1 MWASKK
7 GYRHS
12 TIEGS
17 VRALKSIARH
27 VDLLDSQR
35 TLAYLARLD
44 VSESRKEK
52 LATDLQRFYEF
63 KGIPFT
69 PPRYRRVQRLP
80 FIPLESEVDAVIS
93 GCGKKTA
100 CFLQLIKETRVR
112 PGEAWNLRW
121 VDVDTERASVNILP
135 EKDSNPR
142 QLKVS
147 IRLIGMLNAQ
157 PKKYCYVFRNPE
169 VGSVSHLHRFRE
181 VYRRQRKRISAK
193 LQNPRLDQIT
203 FKTLRHWKATT
214 EYHKT
219 KDILHV
225 MQLLGHKNIQ
235 NTLVYT
241 HLVNWESDES
251 VSKVAK
257 TVKEAQELV
266 EAGFDYV
273 TLKDTNYSGRGSE
286 LR

>member
-1 MWASKK
+1 
-7 GYRHS
+7 
-12 TIEGS
+12 
-17 VRALKSIARH
+17 
-27 VDLLDSQR
+27 
-35 TLAYLARLD
+35 
-44 VSESRKEK
+44 
-52 LATDLQRFYEF
+52 
-63 KGIPFT
+63 
-69 PPRYRRVQRLP
+69 
-80 FIPLESEVDAVIS
+80 
-93 GCGKKTA
+93 
-100 CFLQLIKETRVR
+100 
-112 PGEAWNLRW
+112 
-121 VDVDTERASVNILP
+121 
-135 EKDSNPR
+135 
-142 QLKVS
+142 
-147 IRLIGMLNAQ
+147 
-157 PKKYCYVFRNPE
+157 
-169 VGSVSHLHRFRE
+169 

-193 LQNPRLDQIT
+193 LQNPRLDQIA

-235 NTLVYT
+235 NTLVYA

>member
-1 MWASKK
+1 LWASKE
-7 GYRHS
+7 GYRRS

-17 VRALKSIARH
+17 VRALRSIARQ
-27 VDLLDSQR
+27 VDLLDTQR
-35 TLAYLARLD
+35 TLTYLAKLV

-63 KGIPFT
+63 KRIPFT

-80 FIPLESEVDAVIS
+80 FIPLESEIDAVIS

-100 CFLQLIKETRVR
+100 CFLQLIKETGIR

-121 VDVDTERASVNILP
+121 VDIDTERTSVNVLP

-142 QLKVS
+142 QLKIGS
-147 IRLIGMLNAQ
+147 RLLGMLNTQ
-157 PKKYCYVFRNPE
+157 PKKYSYVFRNPA
-169 VGSVSHLHRFRE
+169 VDSVSHLHRFRE
-181 VYRRQRKRISAK
+181 VYRKQRKRISAK

-203 FKTLRHWKATT
+203 FKTLRHWKATN

-241 HLVNWESDES
+241 HLVNWESDEY

-266 EAGFDYV
+266 EAGFDYMCDV
-273 TLKDTNYSGRGSE
+273 EGYKVFRK
-286 LR
+286 RK

>member
-1 MWASKK
+1 MK
-7 GYRHS
+7 
-12 TIEGS
+12 S
-17 VRALKSIARH
+17 VARH
-27 VDLLDSQR
+27 VELLDYPG
-35 TLAYLARLD
+35 TLDYLAKLP

-63 KGIPFT
+63 KGLPFT

-80 FIPLESEVDAVIS
+80 FIPLESEVDSVIS
-93 GCGKKTA
+93 ACGKKTA
-100 CFLQLIKETRVR
+100 CFLQLLKETGMR
-112 PGEAWNLRW
+112 PGEAWNVRW
-121 VDVDTERASVNILP
+121 VDVDSERRCVSILP

-142 QLKVS
+142 QLPVS
-147 IRLIGMLNAQ
+147 NRLLAMLNGQ
-157 PKKYCYVFRNPE
+157 PKRYSYVFRNPA
-169 VGSVSHLHRFRE
+169 VDSSMHLHRFRA
-181 VYRRQRKRISAK
+181 VYREQRRHVSEK

-241 HLVNWESDES
+241 HLVQFESDDY
-251 VSKVAK
+251 VCKVAK
-257 TVKEAQELV
+257 TVKEAQELI
-266 EAGFDYV
+266 ESGFEYV
-273 TLKDTNYSGRGSE
+273 CDVDGYKLFRKRK
-286 LR
+286 

>member
-1 MWASKK
+1 
-7 GYRHS
+7 
-12 TIEGS
+12 
-17 VRALKSIARH
+17 
-27 VDLLDSQR
+27 
-35 TLAYLARLD
+35 LAKLA

-52 LATDLQRFYEF
+52 LATDLQRFYQF
-63 KGIPFT
+63 KGIPFV

-100 CFLQLIKETRVR
+100 TFLQLMKETGIR

-121 VDVDTERASVNILP
+121 VDLDSERRCINILP
-135 EKDSNPR
+135 EKNSNAR
-142 QLKVS
+142 QLAVS
-147 IRLIGMLNAQ
+147 NRLLSMLNAL
-157 PKKYCYVFRNPE
+157 PKKYDYVFRNPA
-169 VGSVSHLHRFRE
+169 VNSTKHLHRFRE
-181 VYRRQRKRISAK
+181 VYREQRKRVSIK

-203 FKTLRHWKATT
+203 FKTLRHFKATM

-241 HLVNWESDES
+241 HLVSWESDAFT
-251 VSKVAK
+251 SKVAMNQ
-257 TVKEAQELV
+257 KEITELI
-266 EAGFDYV
+266 EAGFDFI
-273 TLKDTNYSGRGSE
+273 LQKDGLAYFRK
-286 LR
+286 RK